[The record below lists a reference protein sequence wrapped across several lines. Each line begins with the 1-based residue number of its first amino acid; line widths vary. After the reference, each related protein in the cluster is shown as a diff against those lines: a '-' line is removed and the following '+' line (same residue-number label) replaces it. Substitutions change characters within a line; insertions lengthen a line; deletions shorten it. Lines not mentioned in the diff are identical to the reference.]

1 MSSCPTDGRYPPTS
15 SAPPEPL
22 QHLSLLLVK
31 IGAVVVGHDT
41 NVNYEKIQYATLCIR
56 ENPRCIFIATNS
68 DITIN
73 MIDLQLFGCEGLTL
87 LI

>member
-41 NVNYEKIQYATLCIR
+41 NVNYEKIQCWVHGCCCLWGSRERAKCIWKT
-56 ENPRCIFIATNS
+56 PTFL
-68 DITIN
+68 
-73 MIDLQLFGCEGLTL
+73 MDLLQKMSFLY
-87 LI
+87 